1 MIVICG
7 VSHMP
12 SFAQALGTK
21 FARVEQY
28 DVTKLAWFDKTLL

>member
-12 SFAQALGTK
+12 AFAQALGTK
-21 FARVEQY
+21 FARVERY
-28 DVTKLAWFDKTLL
+28 DVTRLEWFDKGLL